1 MCLPCGTC
9 VTLEYFMVEERVN
22 SDQRQMWSHSLKA
35 DDKKLSGQ
43 DLRTR
48 QRVKHFS
55 GKHVFIK
62 RGNEKKKEAEVK
74 DT

>member
-1 MCLPCGTC
+1 MCLPGGTC

-35 DDKKLSGQ
+35 DNKKLSGQ

-55 GKHVFIK
+55 GNMCSSKE
-62 RGNEKKKEAEVK
+62 EKKKS
-74 DT
+74 